1 MNKEDEEFTLNWE
14 ELKFLIEYANSG
26 IQSQG
31 EYNPQSAHFLE
42 LKVKI
47 KEIEEKFDYKAK
59 IKQERQDWELRRK
72 EEEERKRQEEFKP
85 IKTKVLELSTKFSR
99 LFIKEIAEECNIKR
113 PGLIRR
119 AIEDMIEKKE
129 IEAKYFASSES
140 VVFEL
145 K

>member
-1 MNKEDEEFTLNWE
+1 MNQKDEEFTLNWE
-14 ELKFLIEYANSG
+14 DLKFLIQYANSG
-26 IQSQG
+26 IQSAG

-59 IKQERQDWELRRK
+59 IEQERREYEQNRI
-72 EEEERKRQEEFKP
+72 EEEERKKQEEFKP

-99 LFIKEIAEECNIKR
+99 LFLKEIAEECKIKN
-113 PGLIRR
+113 PGLIQR

-129 IEAKYFASSES
+129 IKAKYFASSES

>member
-1 MNKEDEEFTLNWE
+1 MNPKDEEFTLNWE
-14 ELKFLIEYANSG
+14 DLKFLIQYANSG

-42 LKVKI
+42 LKAKI
-47 KEIEEKFDYKAK
+47 KEIEEKFDYKTK
-59 IKQERQDWELRRK
+59 VQQERQERELTRK

-85 IKTKVLELSTKFSR
+85 IKTKVLKLSTKFSR
-99 LFIKEIAEECNIKR
+99 LFLKEIAEECKIKDTS
-113 PGLIRR
+113 LIRR
-119 AIEDMIEKKE
+119 AIDDMIPKKE
-129 IEAKYFASSES
+129 ITAKYFASSES

>member
-1 MNKEDEEFTLNWE
+1 MNPKDEEFTLNWE
-14 ELKFLIEYANSG
+14 ELKFLIQYANSG

-31 EYNPQSAHFLE
+31 EYNPQSEHFLE
-42 LKVKI
+42 LKTKI
-47 KEIEEKFDYKAK
+47 KEIEEKFGYKA
-59 IKQERQDWELRRK
+59 IIQQERQEREHTRK

-99 LFIKEIAEECNIKR
+99 LFLKEIAEECEIKN

-129 IEAKYFASSES
+129 IKAKYFASSQS
-140 VVFEL
+140 IVFEL